1 MMFNVR
7 AGLFEFLTGCIRS
20 DEKYLY
26 ADSTETPNHSKIDLQ
41 AASVECAIAATDG
54 QKWSCP

>member
-7 AGLFEFLTGCIRS
+7 GGLFEFLTGCIRS

-26 ADSTETPNHSKIDLQ
+26 ADSTKTSTHSKNDLQ
-41 AASVECAIAATDG
+41 AASVERAIAATDG
-54 QKWSCP
+54 QKWSRP